1 MLMILRWC
9 PMAPI
14 PPSLCNNSNKEK
26 KVIRRI
32 DRSGGIGKRRANNI
46 FYDVIQNSELIFFF
60 VKCIYR
66 KVKIDF
72 ISFSI
77 PTENDFSK

>member
-1 MLMILRWC
+1 MVFFSGVFDTVFYWIK
-9 PMAPI
+9 
-14 PPSLCNNSNKEK
+14 NKEQ

-32 DRSGGIGKRRANNI
+32 DRSGGIGKRRASKI
-46 FYDVIQNSELIFFF
+46 FYDVIKNSELIFF

-77 PTENDFSK
+77 PTENDFF

>member
-1 MLMILRWC
+1 
-9 PMAPI
+9 MAPI
-14 PPSLCNNSNKEK
+14 PPSLYNNSDKEQ

-32 DRSGGIGKRRANNI
+32 DRSGGIGKRRASKI
-46 FYDVIQNSELIFFF
+46 FYDVIKNSELIFF

-77 PTENDFSK
+77 PTENDFF